1 MQRVKAAN
9 DSANL
14 FHPGMIARAGQAGVI
29 APASA
34 AVSFVVSFA

>member
-14 FHPGMIARAGQAGVI
+14 FHPGMIARAELTRVI
-29 APASA
+29 DPASA